1 MASSPHIPQ
10 SPTPKLTSDPGY
22 TQSGP
27 AFHAKTRALEKHLQK
42 HFPSTTLVY
51 PTAPHVLNVADIPG
65 YTDISNDSQADA
77 PPEAF
82 GWWRRK
88 GDDPIVYDGL
98 GKGLDA
104 IADTIRKE
112 GPFDGVMGFSQGGA
126 AAAMVASLLEDGEG
140 RMRGYEAMRD
150 RGGVERPLSFVENGE
165 HGKRIQPAM
174 KFAVVYSG
182 FRAPGKLYEGFY
194 EPKISTKTLHFQGQL
209 DSVVDEGRSRGLID
223 VCEEPEVVVHP
234 GGHFLPSQRP
244 WLDAVVAFLKGVT
257 DGHVPKEATRE
268 EVKAEDMDVPF

>member
-1 MASSPHIPQ
+1 MVSSP
-10 SPTPKLTSDPGY
+10 TFLLLYDKLNSALGY

-27 AFHAKTRALEKHLQK
+27 LFHAKTRALEKHLQK
-42 HFPSTTLVY
+42 HFPSTILIY

-65 YTDISNDSQADA
+65 YTPITSGSHADG
-77 PPEAF
+77 PSEAF

-88 GDDPIVYDGL
+88 GDDPIIYEGL
-98 GKGLDA
+98 EKGLDV

-140 RMRGYEAMRD
+140 RMRGYEAARQ
-150 RGGVERPLSFVENGE
+150 RGGVGWPMSFLEDGE
-165 HGKRIQPAM
+165 HGKMIQPAM

-182 FRAPGKLYEGFY
+182 FRAPGILYKGLY
-194 EPKISTKTLHFQGQL
+194 EPKMKTKTLHFLGQL
-209 DSVVDEGRSRGLID
+209 DSVVDEGRSRALID
-223 VCEEPEVVVHP
+223 VCEHQEVVVHP

-244 WLDAVVAFLKGVT
+244 WLDAVVAFLKGVME
-257 DGHVPKEATRE
+257 GSAQKEGVKE
-268 EVKAEDMDVPF
+268 EEKAEDMDMPF